1 MVKDLFERIQT
12 NKGPLGKWASQAE
25 GYYVFPKLEGEL
37 GPRMQFHGREI
48 LNWSINDYLGLA
60 NHPEVRQADTDA
72 AIQYGAAYPMGARM
86 MSGQTT
92 LHETLEKELAEFVMK
107 EAAYLLNF
115 GYQGM
120 VSIID
125 ALVTKNDIIVYD
137 VDSHACII
145 DGVRLHMGKRFT
157 YKHNDVES
165 MEKNLQRATKMAQ
178 ETGGGILF
186 ITEGVFGMRGQQGKL
201 REIVELKKKYTFR
214 LLVDDAHGFGT
225 LGKTGAG
232 AGEEQ
237 GVQDGIDVYF
247 STFAKSM
254 ANIGAFVAADKDII
268 DYLKYNLRSQ
278 MFAKALP
285 MIQTVGSLKRLRMMR
300 TMPELKDKLWENVNA
315 LQNGLKSR
323 GFNIGDTNTCVTPV
337 YLNGSIPE
345 AMMLVNDLRENYH
358 IFLSIVVYPVI
369 PKGIILLRMIPTA
382 SHTLQDIDETLD
394 AFEAVREKLVNGTYM
409 KIASEKTVDMSE
421 ER

>member
-1 MVKDLFERIQT
+1 MVKDLFERIQK

-25 GYYVFPKLEGEL
+25 GYYVFPKLEGPL
-37 GPRMQFHGREI
+37 SNRMMFHGKEVI
-48 LNWSINDYLGLA
+48 NWSINDYLGLA
-60 NHPEVRQADTDA
+60 NHPEIRKADAEA
-72 AIQYGAAYPMGARM
+72 AQEYGAAYPMGARM
-86 MSGQTT
+86 MSGHTSW
-92 LHETLEKELAEFVMK
+92 HEKLEQELASFVQK

-125 ALVTKNDIIVYD
+125 ALVSKNDIIVYD

-157 YKHNDVES
+157 YKHNHVES
-165 MEKNLQRATKMAQ
+165 LEKNLERAVNMA
-178 ETGGGILF
+178 ETTGGGILV

-201 REIVELKKKYTFR
+201 KEIVALKEKYNFR

-237 GVQDGIDVYF
+237 GCQDGIDVYF

-254 ANIGAFVAADKDII
+254 ASIGAFVAADKDII
-268 DYLKYNLRSQ
+268 DFLKYNLRSQ

-285 MIQTVGSLKRLRMMR
+285 MILVKGALKRLEMLR
-300 TMPELKDKLWENVNA
+300 TMPELKNKLWENVNA
-315 LQNGLKSR
+315 LQSGLKQR

-337 YLNGSIPE
+337 YLEGSIPE
-345 AMMLVNDLRENYH
+345 AMVMVNDLRENYN

-382 SHTLQDIDETLD
+382 SHTMEDINETL
-394 AFEAVREKLVNGTYM
+394 AAYEAIREKLQNGTYK
-409 KIASEKTVDMSE
+409 KIAEQTTVDVSAE
-421 ER
+421 

>member
-1 MVKDLFERIQT
+1 MVKDLFERIHE

-37 GPRMQFHGREI
+37 GPRMKFHGKEI

-60 NHPEVRQADTDA
+60 NHPEIRKVDA
-72 AIQYGAAYPMGARM
+72 EAAQQYGAAYPMGARM
-86 MSGQTT
+86 MSGHTDI
-92 LHETLEKELAEFVMK
+92 HEQLERELAAFVQK

-120 VSIID
+120 ISIID
-125 ALVTKNDIIVYD
+125 ALVSKNDVIVYD

-145 DGVRLHMGKRFT
+145 DGVRLHHGKRFT
-157 YKHNDVES
+157 YKHNDMES
-165 MEKNLQRATKMAQ
+165 IEKNLQRAVKMAE
-178 ETGGGILF
+178 ETGGGILL

-201 REIVELKKKYTFR
+201 KEICALKSKYNFR

-237 GVQDGIDVYF
+237 GVQDQIDVYF

-254 ANIGAFVAADKDII
+254 ASIGAFVAADQAII

-278 MFAKALP
+278 MFAKSLP
-285 MIQTVGSLKRLRMMR
+285 MIQTIGALKRLDMLRS
-300 TMPELKDKLWENVNA
+300 MPELKNKLWENVNA

-345 AMMLVNDLRENYH
+345 AMMMVNDLRENYG

-382 SHTLQDIDETLD
+382 SHTMQDIEQTLE
-394 AFEAVREKLVNGTYM
+394 AFEAIREKLTNGTYL
-409 KIASEKTVDMSE
+409 KIASEKTVDVS
-421 ER
+421 

>member
-1 MVKDLFERIQT
+1 MVKDLFERIQN

-37 GPRMQFHGREI
+37 GPRMMFHGKEI

-60 NHPEVRQADTDA
+60 NHPEVRKADTEA

-86 MSGQTT
+86 MSGQTSI
-92 LHETLEKELAEFVMK
+92 HEKLEQELADFVHK
-107 EAAYLLNF
+107 ESAYLLNF
-115 GYQGM
+115 GYQGIM
-120 VSIID
+120 STID
-125 ALVTKNDIIVYD
+125 ALVSKNDIIVYD
-137 VDSHACII
+137 VDAHACII
-145 DGVRLHMGKRFT
+145 DGVRLHIGKRFT
-157 YKHNDVES
+157 YKHNDLES
-165 MEKNLQRATKMAQ
+165 MEKNLQRATKMAE

-201 REIVELKKKYTFR
+201 KEVVALKEKYNFR

-237 GVQDGIDVYF
+237 GCQDGIDVYF

-254 ANIGAFVAADKDII
+254 ASIGAFIAADKDII

-278 MFAKALP
+278 MFAKSLP
-285 MIQTVGSLKRLRMMR
+285 MIQTLGALKRLEMLR

-315 LQNGLKSR
+315 LQNGLKSK
-323 GFNIGDTNTCVTPV
+323 GFDIGDTNTCVTPV
-337 YLNGSIPE
+337 YLNGTIPE
-345 AMMLVNDLRENYH
+345 AMMLVNDLRENYN

-382 SHTLQDIDETLD
+382 SHTLQDIEETLA
-394 AFEAVREKLVNGTYM
+394 AFEAIREKLENGTYM
-409 KIASEKTVDMSE
+409 KLAAEHTVDVS
-421 ER
+421 